1 MSYVD
6 FHRPAP
12 FGATTAR
19 QTTAAVREIA
29 TGLRHHVA
37 RRLDTLDALG
47 PDELE
52 DIGLSGAAR
61 PARQRS
67 HMVARF
73 VAAIRTRRAHRST
86 IATLGRLSDA
96 QLDDIGLRRSEVE
109 TLRFGR
115 ALG

>member
-19 QTTAAVREIA
+19 QTTAAVHEIA
-29 TGLRHHVA
+29 NGLRQRFA
-37 RRLDTLDALG
+37 RRPDTLDALG

-61 PARQRS
+61 PALHRS
-67 HMVARF
+67 NLFAGF
-73 VAAIRTRRAHRST
+73 VAAVRTRRAQRRT
-86 IATLGRLSDA
+86 IAMLGRLSDA
-96 QLDDIGLRRSEVE
+96 QLDDIGLRRSEVAA
-109 TLRFGR
+109 LRFGR
-115 ALG
+115 PLG